1 MTPQDI
7 RERTLEK
14 VLFTGY
20 DMGAVDRLRE
30 ECAEALAAK
39 EKEVAVLSGKI
50 KVLVT
55 SVESSGSPL
64 SVPFPEVLNVNSG
77 TSSP

>member
-1 MTPQDI
+1 MTPQEI
-7 RERTLEK
+7 RERNLEK

-55 SVESSGSPL
+55 SVEEYRATEEEMRRTLRIVG
-64 SVPFPEVLNVNSG
+64 
-77 TSSP
+77 